1 MNDIIFP
8 EKIGF
13 RAAQKDEYWLQDQI
27 WENPSILTL
36 GDLQPINKEKKQS
49 SGGKLD
55 ILLKDPRDNSMY
67 EVEVMLGET
76 DPSHIIRTI
85 EYWDIERR
93 RWPSRQHYAVLVAE
107 SISRRFFNVVQL
119 LSLSIPLKALQV
131 ELLKIGNQLAL
142 NFVKVLDSY
151 EEPDEQET
159 VDEVDE
165 SYWVKHSFWTLDL
178 ARYFLEKLQI
188 AFPNLELNCV
198 KSYVAIWDGKRNLF
212 GLHKRSNPRS
222 LMIFNEKD
230 VSTVEM
236 IKGRFDQAN
245 IPYDYN
251 KYSDFVVY
259 LDKMIVSNNIE
270 LFIEIMKTRR
280 GIASES
286 EVS

>member
-8 EKIGF
+8 EKIGL

-212 GLHKRSNPRS
+212 GLHKRTNPRS

>member
-1 MNDIIFP
+1 MSDIIFP
-8 EKIGF
+8 EKIGI

-36 GDLQPINKEKKQS
+36 GDLQPINREKKQS

-67 EVEVMLGET
+67 EVEVMLGQT
-76 DPSHIIRTI
+76 DPSHIIRAI

-93 RWPSRQHYAVLVAE
+93 KWPSRQHYAVLVAE
-107 SISRRFFNVVQL
+107 SISRRFFNVIQL

-151 EEPDEQET
+151 EEPEEQET

-165 SYWVKHSFWTLDL
+165 SYWVKHSPWTLEL
-178 ARYFLEKLQI
+178 ARYFLEKLQS
-188 AFPNLELNCV
+188 AFPSLELNCV
-198 KSYVAIWDGKRNLF
+198 KSYVAIRDGKRNLF

-222 LMIFNEKD
+222 LMIFNERD
-230 VSTVEM
+230 VSVVEM
-236 IKGRFDQAN
+236 IKDRLDQAN
-245 IPYDYN
+245 ITYDYN
-251 KYSDFVVY
+251 KYNDFVVY
-259 LDKMIVSNNIE
+259 VDKTIVSNNIG
-270 LFIEIMKTRR
+270 LFIDIMKPRR
-280 GIASES
+280 KIESES
-286 EVS
+286 EAS

>member
-8 EKIGF
+8 EKIGL

-49 SGGKLD
+49 IGGKLD

-212 GLHKRSNPRS
+212 GLHKRTNPRS

>member
-8 EKIGF
+8 EKIGI
-13 RAAQKDEYWLQDQI
+13 RAAQKDEYWLQAQV

-36 GDLQPINKEKKQS
+36 GDLEPISKEKRQS
-49 SGGKLD
+49 TGGKLD

-151 EEPDEQET
+151 EEPNEQET
-159 VDEVDE
+159 ADEVDE
-165 SYWVKHSFWTLDL
+165 SYWVKHSPWTLDL
-178 ARYFLEKLQI
+178 AHYFLEKLQP
-188 AFPNLELNCV
+188 AFPNLELNPV
-198 KSYVAIWDGKRNLF
+198 KSYVAVWDGRRNLF
-212 GLHKRSNPRS
+212 GLHKRTNPRS

-236 IKGRFDQAN
+236 IKQRFDQAN
-245 IPYDYN
+245 ITYDYN

-259 LDKMIVSNNIE
+259 LDKTIVSNNIG

-280 GIASES
+280 GIESES
-286 EVS
+286 DAS